1 MRALPTRA
9 APVLIGA
16 RQAWRVAAALLI
28 TAGVILWLGR
38 CTDIDLM
45 LADALYDPGIHA
57 FPWRH
62 AWLTDTFSHVIL
74 KGLLSAAAAGVILAA
89 LLDAWRARRMRD
101 PHEPHNADDPLARL
115 RLRVVALS
123 ALLVPLVIS
132 ALKQTSIAHCPWDLA
147 RYGGTEPYLRLF
159 DALPFGVPAGHCLPA
174 GHASSAL
181 WLVSLCVYW
190 LPLRTRMAGR
200 VAAAALA
207 FGGAVG
213 WMQQLRGAHFLTHTL
228 WSTWLACA
236 IVLALALLLQ
246 WQPLRRLRPL
256 LEESDTAD
264 EAA

>member
-1 MRALPTRA
+1 MRSPNPNA

-16 RQAWRVAAALLI
+16 LQAWRIAAALVVS
-28 TAGVILWLGR
+28 AGFIFWLGR

-45 LADALYDPGIHA
+45 LADALYDPGLHA

-62 AWLTDTFSHVIL
+62 AWLTETFSHVIL
-74 KGLLSAAAAGVILAA
+74 KELLSAAAVGVILAA
-89 LLDAWRARRMRD
+89 LLDVWRPWPSLD
-101 PHEPHNADDPLARL
+101 SLTRL

-132 ALKQTSIAHCPWDLA
+132 LLKQASVAHCPWDLA

-159 DALPFGVPAGHCLPA
+159 DALPFGVQAGHCLPA

-181 WLVSLCVYW
+181 WLVSLCVLG
-190 LPLRTRMAGR
+190 LPLRVRTARAIA
-200 VAAAALA
+200 VAALA

-228 WSTWLACA
+228 WSAWIACA
-236 IVLALALLLQ
+236 IVFVLVLVLQ
-246 WQPLRRLRPL
+246 WQPARRLRRLSAPC
-256 LEESDTAD
+256 DTVN